1 MTANQKRCII
11 GIAALCKYY
20 RQKRGYTQQQ
30 VADDLKIH
38 VTTISGFENGLNNN
52 ACIFNYYIS
61 AFDIPINKI
70 RKIYD
75 SNIRW

>member
-1 MTANQKRCII
+1 MTAEQKRCII

-30 VADDLKIH
+30 VADELKIH

-70 RKIYD
+70 RRIYD
-75 SNIRW
+75 SNIKG